1 MNESMRN
8 FDFMKRS
15 LGMVMLFLMISVSG
29 AFAQG
34 TVKGTVNDEAG
45 EPIIGA
51 SVKVVG
57 SNTGAATDLNGQF
70 SVVAAQN
77 GQLEISYVGYQTQ
90 KVRIGGRSNI
100 TVVLKEDAQML
111 NDVVVVGYGTM
122 KKSDISGSVATINKE
137 QMERKVPVN
146 VAQALQGAAAGV
158 MVTNQDGAPGTK
170 SAIRIRGIGTI
181 NGDASPLYVVDGV
194 QVGTNADFVNPAD
207 IESIEVLK
215 DASATAIYGSA
226 GANGVIMITTK
237 HGQKGRMSINITGD
251 WGLQTLPYKL
261 KTLEGDD
268 YARSIRESKAND
280 GQTLNNQ
287 IWAEAYDGKRN
298 YIDWQDEM
306 YQTGLRQ
313 QYGISASGGSDKTQY
328 NFSVGYLDTKGI
340 ITNTHYNRLTS
351 RANVKSKVN
360 NYLEFGGD
368 VNYTYSTVKGNNI
381 GLGNNQNLS
390 SQRDIAQMAP
400 SLDYIDDV
408 TGEHVKVNVVN
419 PDGTYGASKAPTPD
433 GWEGM
438 TAGAQN
444 PYATQKEIGRE
455 TRNSRISI
463 SPYIDITLL
472 NLNHHTL
479 NVHSIASWTQTN
491 SDNDEF
497 SGLYERYNM
506 IGGKMTKVNYEG
518 RDKEYYNFGLS
529 QSKGITKGIET
540 YLTYNWT
547 TDFNT
552 LTLMAG
558 NSVSEY
564 EGSWVSGSGHTFLSA
579 DNRLI
584 SLAET
589 INPSNG
595 GFNAEVRTI
604 SYYGRLVYNLLDRYI
619 LTGTVRRDG
628 SSNFSEGNRWGTFPS
643 AALAWRIKEE
653 PFLRDVDAI
662 SNAKIRVGWGQTGN
676 AGGIAGRSTY
686 ALTSVNTKYQFYH
699 LNGGGGSTGSFDR
712 VQGFY
717 APLVDTNLKWETNEQ
732 LNFGVDLGF
741 LNGDLNI
748 TADYFIRKT
757 KDLLIE
763 RQIRPSAG
771 NTSIYTNFGQID
783 NKGFE
788 FSVNYNKRL
797 NKDWSINVAL
807 NGSTLTNKI
816 KKMGVDYTSTCS
828 GSNSTYSADDMDG
841 SNLGAINGTG
851 FLWDNH
857 SICRE
862 GEAVGSYYGYKVA
875 GIINSEA
882 DLAKAKAQ
890 GQDAAMGDFLFVDTD
905 NNGTLDDGD
914 RVILGNGLPSFNYG
928 LNFSATYKNWDF
940 SLYTYG
946 VLGMDILS
954 YSKMRMSI
962 MNPSD
967 DSWTPALLQESY
979 DNMWSSSNTGA
990 SLPRLTRL
998 DNNKNSRVSD
1008 AWIENGNFLK
1018 ISNIQIGY
1026 NFPKTLISHIGLEAA
1041 RAYFAVQNL
1050 CCISPYNKY
1059 GDPEVGQG
1067 NVIYT
1072 GLDTGR
1078 YATPRTFQVGLNVTF
1093 GGTTGAT
1100 ETKTVYVKDNA
1111 EIDRLNSEI
1120 NSLRDQLAQAR
1131 NIKPEKE
1138 IVKSTEVVTFPY
1150 LVNFV
1155 VNTTDVVNREKVN
1168 LETIAQMI
1176 KATPNKKY
1184 NVIGYADKQ
1193 TGTAEG
1199 NAQLAQGRAQNVYD
1213 ILTKQYG
1220 VPASQLVKDSK
1231 GGVDY
1236 MYFND
1241 EQLSRSVIISEVK

>member
-1 MNESMRN
+1 MWN
-8 FDFMKRS
+8 FKS
-15 LGMVMLFLMISVSG
+15 LQKPLVFLFLLCLFPMG
-29 AFAQG
+29 ALAQG
-34 TVKGTVNDEAG
+34 IVSGTVNDEVG

-51 SVKVVG
+51 TVKVQG
-57 SNTGAATDLNGQF
+57 TNDGTITDFNGNF
-70 SVVAAQN
+70 SVRAASDATLN
-77 GQLEISYVGYQTQ
+77 ISYVGYLPQ
-90 KVRIGGRSNI
+90 KVAVAGKSNI

-146 VAQALQGAAAGV
+146 IAQALQGAAAGV

-181 NGDASPLYVVDGV
+181 NGDANPLYVVDGV
-194 QVGTNADFVNPAD
+194 QVGNNADFVNPAD

-237 HGQKGRMSINITGD
+237 HGTKGKMNINITGD
-251 WGLQTLPYKL
+251 WGFQTLPYKL
-261 KTLEGDD
+261 NTITGDD
-268 YARSIRESKAND
+268 YARSIRQSKAND

-287 IWAEAYDGKRN
+287 IWSEAYDGKRN
-298 YIDWQDEM
+298 YIDWQDQM
-306 YQTGLRQ
+306 YQTGLKQ
-313 QYGISASGGSDKTQY
+313 QYGVSANGGNDKTQY
-328 NFSVGYLDTKGI
+328 NFSLGYLDNKGMI
-340 ITNTHYNRLTS
+340 VNTRYNRLTS
-351 RANVKSKVN
+351 RANITSKVN
-360 NYLEFGGD
+360 DFIEFGGD
-368 VNYTYSTVKGNNI
+368 INYTYSTIKGNNI
-381 GLGNNQNLS
+381 GLGNNANLS
-390 SQRDIAQMAP
+390 SQRDIAQMGP

-419 PDGTYGASKAPTPD
+419 PDGTYGAGKAPTPD

-444 PYATQKEIGRE
+444 PYATQMEIGRE
-455 TRNSRISI
+455 TRNSRISVN
-463 SPYIDITLL
+463 PFIDITLL
-472 NLNHHTL
+472 KLKQHTL
-479 NVHSIASWTQTN
+479 NVHSIANWTQTN
-491 SDNDEF
+491 TDNDEF
-497 SGLYERYNM
+497 SGLYERYNY
-506 IGGKMTKVNYEG
+506 IGGTLTKVNYEG
-518 RDKEYYNFGLS
+518 RDKEYYNFGLY
-529 QSKGITKGIET
+529 QRKGITKGIET
-540 YLTYNWT
+540 YITYNWN
-547 TDFNT
+547 TDFNS

-558 NSVSEY
+558 NSVSKY
-564 EGSWVSGSGHTFLSA
+564 QGSYVSGSAHTFLSK

-589 INPSNG
+589 INPSSG
-595 GFNAEVRTI
+595 GFDAEVRTI

-628 SSNFSEGNRWGTFPS
+628 SSNFSEGHRWGTFPS
-643 AALAWRIKEE
+643 AAFAWRIKEE
-653 PFLRDVDAI
+653 SFLKDVDAI

-686 ALTSVNTKYQFYH
+686 ALTNADTKVNFYKK
-699 LNGGGGSTGSFDR
+699 GEGGGSTGTINR
-712 VQGFY
+712 QQGFY
-717 APLVDTNLKWETNEQ
+717 APLVDTDLKWETNEQ
-732 LNFGVDLGF
+732 LNFGIDLG
-741 LNGDLNI
+741 LLGGDLNI

-757 KDLLIE
+757 KDLLLE

-771 NTSIYTNFGQID
+771 NTSIYTNFGEID

-797 NKDWSINVAL
+797 NKDWGINIAF

-816 KKMGVDYTSTCS
+816 KKMGVDYTSTCG
-828 GSNSTYSADDMDG
+828 GSNSTYSAEDSMDG
-841 SNLGAINGTG
+841 SNVGAISGTG
-851 FLWDNH
+851 FVWNDH

-875 GIINSEA
+875 GIIKTA
-882 DLAKAKAQ
+882 DQLAKAKAQ
-890 GQDAAMGDFLFVDTD
+890 GQNAAIGDFLFEDTD
-905 NNGTLDDGD
+905 GNGTLDDGD
-914 RVILGNGLPSFNYG
+914 RVILGNGLPDFNFG
-928 LNFSATYKNWDF
+928 LNLSATYKNWDF
-940 SLYTYG
+940 SIYTHG

-954 YSKMRMSI
+954 YSKMRFSI

-967 DSWTPALLQESY
+967 DSWTPALLKDSY
-979 DNMWSSSNTGA
+979 DNMWSESNPNAT
-990 SLPRLTRL
+990 LPRLTRL
-998 DNNKNSRVSD
+998 DDNKNSRISD

-1018 ISNIQIGY
+1018 ISNIQVGY
-1026 NFPKTLISHIGLEAA
+1026 NFPKSLISHVGLSAA

-1050 CCISPYNKY
+1050 CTISPYNKY

-1078 YATPRTFQVGLNVTF
+1078 YATPRTFQFGLNVTF
-1093 GGTTGAT
+1093 GGTTSDAPAAA
-1100 ETKTVYVKDNA
+1100 KTVYVKDDA
-1111 EIDRLNSEI
+1111 EINRLNGEI
-1120 NSLRDQLAQAR
+1120 NDLRAQLAQAR
-1131 NIKPEKE
+1131 NQKPEKE
-1138 IVKSTEVVTFPY
+1138 VIKSTEVVTFPY
-1150 LVNFV
+1150 LVNFT

-1168 LETIAQMI
+1168 LETIAKMI

-1184 NVIGYADKQ
+1184 NVVGYADMQ

-1199 NAQLAQGRAQNVYD
+1199 NAQLAQGRAQSVYD
-1213 ILTKQYG
+1213 ILVNQFG

>member
-1 MNESMRN
+1 MWN
-8 FDFMKRS
+8 FKS
-15 LGMVMLFLMISVSG
+15 LEKPLVFLFLLCLFPLGAMAQSV
-29 AFAQG
+29 
-34 TVKGTVNDEAG
+34 VKGTVNDEAG

-51 SVKVVG
+51 TVKVQG
-57 SNTGAATDLNGQF
+57 TNAGAITDFNGNF
-70 SVVAAQN
+70 SVQAASN
-77 GQLEISYVGYQTQ
+77 ATLNVSYVGYVPQT
-90 KVRIGGRSNI
+90 VNVNGRSNI
-100 TVVLKEDAQML
+100 TVVLKEDAQVL
-111 NDVVVVGYGTM
+111 NDVVVIGYGTM

-181 NGDASPLYVVDGV
+181 NGDASPLYVIDGV

-237 HGQKGRMSINITGD
+237 HGQKGKMNVTITGD

-261 KTLEGDD
+261 ETLKGDD

-298 YIDWQDEM
+298 YIDWQDQM
-306 YQTGLRQ
+306 YQTGLKQ
-313 QYGISASGGSDKTQY
+313 QYGISATGGTEKTQY
-328 NFSVGYLDTKGI
+328 NFSIGYLKNKGI
-340 ITNTHYNRLTS
+340 IVNTNYDRLTA
-351 RANVKSKVN
+351 RAGVKSKVN
-360 NYLEFGGD
+360 DYIEFGGD
-368 VNYTYSTVKGNNI
+368 INYMYSRIKGNNI

-408 TGEHVKVNVVN
+408 TGEHVLVNVVN
-419 PDGTYGASKAPTPD
+419 ADGTYGASKAPTPD

-438 TAGAQN
+438 SAGAQN
-444 PYATQKEIGRE
+444 PYATQMEIGRE
-455 TRNSRISI
+455 TRNSRVSI
-463 SPYIDITLL
+463 NPYIDITLL
-472 NLNHHTL
+472 NLKEHKL
-479 NVHSIASWTQTN
+479 NIHSIANWTQTN

-497 SGLYERYNM
+497 SGMYKRYNVV
-506 IGGKMTKVNYEG
+506 GGVLSPVNYEG
-518 RDKEYYNFGLS
+518 RDKEYYNFGLG
-529 QSKGITKGIET
+529 QSKGLTKGIET
-540 YLTYNWT
+540 YLTYTWD

-595 GFNAEVRTI
+595 GLNAKVRTI
-604 SYYGRLVYNLLDRYI
+604 SYYGRVIYSLFNRYI
-619 LTGTVRRDG
+619 LTGTIRRDG

-653 PFLRDVDAI
+653 SFLKDVQAI
-662 SNAKIRVGWGQTGN
+662 SNAKVRIGWGQTGN

-686 ALTSVNTKYQFYH
+686 ALSSVNTKYQFYKE
-699 LNGGGGSTGSFDR
+699 GAGGGSTGAFDR

-732 LNFGVDLGF
+732 LNFGLDLGF
-741 LNGDLNI
+741 LNGDLNV
-748 TADYFIRKT
+748 TLDYFIRKT

-788 FSVNYNKRL
+788 FSINYNKQL
-797 NKDWSINVAL
+797 NKDWGINIAF
-807 NGSTLTNKI
+807 NGSTLKNEI
-816 KKMGVDYTSTCS
+816 KKMGVDYTSTCG
-828 GSNSTYSADDMDG
+828 GSNSTYSADDIDG
-841 SNLGAINGTG
+841 SNIGAVNGTG
-851 FLWDNH
+851 FVWDNH

-875 GIINSEA
+875 GIINSEE

-890 GQDAAMGDFLFVDTD
+890 GQNAKMGDFLFVDTD
-905 NNGTLDDGD
+905 NNGTLDDSD
-914 RVILGNGLPSFNYG
+914 RQILGNGLPSMNFG
-928 LNFSATYKNWDF
+928 LNVSASYKDWDF
-940 SLYTYG
+940 SIYTYG

-967 DSWTPALLQESY
+967 DSWTPALLKDSY
-979 DNMWSSSNTGA
+979 NDMWSTNNTGA
-990 SLPRLTRL
+990 PLPRLTRL
-998 DNNKNSRVSD
+998 DDNKNSRISD

-1018 ISNIQIGY
+1018 ISNIQVGY
-1026 NFPKTLISHIGLEAA
+1026 NIPKPLLSTIGITAA
-1041 RAYFAVQNL
+1041 RAYFAIQNL
-1050 CCISPYNKY
+1050 CTISPYTKY
-1059 GDPEVGQG
+1059 GDPEIGQG
-1067 NVIYT
+1067 SVIYS

-1078 YATPRTFQVGLNVTF
+1078 YATPRTFQFGLNITF
-1093 GGTTGAT
+1093 
-1100 ETKTVYVKDNA
+1100 
-1111 EIDRLNSEI
+1111 
-1120 NSLRDQLAQAR
+1120 
-1131 NIKPEKE
+1131 
-1138 IVKSTEVVTFPY
+1138 
-1150 LVNFV
+1150 
-1155 VNTTDVVNREKVN
+1155 
-1168 LETIAQMI
+1168 
-1176 KATPNKKY
+1176 
-1184 NVIGYADKQ
+1184 
-1193 TGTAEG
+1193 
-1199 NAQLAQGRAQNVYD
+1199 
-1213 ILTKQYG
+1213 
-1220 VPASQLVKDSK
+1220 
-1231 GGVDY
+1231 
-1236 MYFND
+1236 
-1241 EQLSRSVIISEVK
+1241 

>member
-1 MNESMRN
+1 MWN
-8 FDFMKRS
+8 FKS
-15 LGMVMLFLMISVSG
+15 LQKPLVTLFLLCLLPMG
-29 AFAQG
+29 AMAQG
-34 TVKGTVNDEAG
+34 IVKGTVNDEAG

-51 SVKVVG
+51 TVKVQG
-57 SNTGAATDLNGQF
+57 SNVGAITDFNGNF
-70 SVVAAQN
+70 SVEAPSNATLNV
-77 GQLEISYVGYQTQ
+77 SYVGYVPQN
-90 KVRIGGRSNI
+90 VNVNGRSNI
-100 TVVLKEDAQML
+100 TIVLKEDAQML
-111 NDVVVVGYGTM
+111 NDVVVIGYGTM
-122 KKSDISGSVATINKE
+122 KKSDISGSVATINQE

-146 VAQALQGAAAGV
+146 IAQALQGAAAGV

-207 IESIEVLK
+207 IESIEILK

-226 GANGVIMITTK
+226 GANGVIMVTTK
-237 HGQKGRMSINITGD
+237 HGKKGKMNINITGD
-251 WGLQTLPYKL
+251 WGFQTLPYKL
-261 KTLEGDD
+261 ETITGDD

-287 IWAEAYDGKRN
+287 IWSEVYDGKRN
-298 YIDWQDEM
+298 YIDWQDQM
-306 YQTGLRQ
+306 YQTGIRQ
-313 QYGISASGGSDKTQY
+313 QYGISANGGTEKTQY
-328 NFSVGYLDTKGI
+328 NFSLGYLDTKGI
-340 ITNTHYNRLTS
+340 IVNTRYNRLTS
-351 RANVKSKVN
+351 RASIKSKVN
-360 NYLEFGGD
+360 DYIEFGGD
-368 VNYTYSTVKGNNI
+368 FNYSYSTIKGNNI

-444 PYATQKEIGRE
+444 PYATQMEIGRE
-455 TRNSRISI
+455 TRNSRVSI
-463 SPYIDITLL
+463 NPYIDITLL
-472 NLNHHTL
+472 NLKDHKL
-479 NVHSIASWTQTN
+479 NLHSIASWTETH

-497 SGLYERYNM
+497 SGMYERYNY
-506 IGGKMTKVNYEG
+506 IGGMLTKVNYEG

-529 QSKGITKGIET
+529 QSKGLSKGIET
-540 YLTYNWT
+540 YLTYNWK
-547 TDFNT
+547 TDFND
-552 LTLMAG
+552 LTLMVG
-558 NSVSEY
+558 NSVSDY
-564 EGSWVSGSGHTFLSA
+564 EGAWVSASAHTFLSA
-579 DNRLI
+579 DNRQL

-589 INPSNG
+589 INPGNG
-595 GFNAEVRTI
+595 GFNAKVRTI
-604 SYYGRLVYNLLDRYI
+604 SYYGRLIYNLQDRYI
-619 LTGTVRRDG
+619 LTGTIRRDG
-628 SSNFSEGNRWGTFPS
+628 SSNFSSGNRWGTFPS

-653 PFLRDVDAI
+653 PFLKDVQAI

-686 ALTSVNTKYQFYH
+686 ALSSADTKYQFYT
-699 LNGGGGSTGSFDR
+699 LGQGGGSTGSFNR
-712 VQGFY
+712 EQGFY

-732 LNFGVDLGF
+732 LNFGLDLGF
-741 LNGDLNI
+741 LNGDLSI
-748 TADYFIRKT
+748 TMDYFIRKT

-788 FSVNYNKRL
+788 FSINYNKQL
-797 NKDWSINVAL
+797 NKDWGINVAF

-828 GSNSTYSADDMDG
+828 GNNGTYSAEDAMDG
-841 SNLGAINGTG
+841 SNVGAVNGTG
-851 FLWDNH
+851 FVWDNH

-890 GQDAAMGDFLFVDTD
+890 GQNAEMGDFLFVDTD
-905 NNGTLDDGD
+905 GNGTLDDAD
-914 RVILGNGLPSFNYG
+914 RQILGNGLPSFNFG
-928 LNFSATYKNWDF
+928 LNVSASYKNWDF
-940 SLYTYG
+940 SVYTYG

-967 DSWTPALLQESY
+967 DSWTPALLKESY
-979 DNMWSSSNTGA
+979 NDMWSPTNTGA

-1026 NFPKTLISHIGLEAA
+1026 NIPKPLLNTIGVTAA
-1041 RAYFAVQNL
+1041 RAYFAIQNL
-1050 CCISPYNKY
+1050 CTISPYTKY

-1078 YATPRTFQVGLNVTF
+1078 YATPRTFQFGLNITF
-1093 GGTTGAT
+1093 
-1100 ETKTVYVKDNA
+1100 
-1111 EIDRLNSEI
+1111 
-1120 NSLRDQLAQAR
+1120 
-1131 NIKPEKE
+1131 
-1138 IVKSTEVVTFPY
+1138 
-1150 LVNFV
+1150 
-1155 VNTTDVVNREKVN
+1155 
-1168 LETIAQMI
+1168 
-1176 KATPNKKY
+1176 
-1184 NVIGYADKQ
+1184 
-1193 TGTAEG
+1193 
-1199 NAQLAQGRAQNVYD
+1199 
-1213 ILTKQYG
+1213 
-1220 VPASQLVKDSK
+1220 
-1231 GGVDY
+1231 
-1236 MYFND
+1236 
-1241 EQLSRSVIISEVK
+1241 

>member
-1 MNESMRN
+1 MWN
-8 FDFMKRS
+8 FKS
-15 LGMVMLFLMISVSG
+15 LEKPLVFLFLLCLFPLG
-29 AFAQG
+29 ALAQSL
-34 TVKGTVNDEAG
+34 VKGTVNDEAG

-51 SVKVVG
+51 TVKVQG
-57 SNTGAATDLNGQF
+57 TNAGAITDFNGNF
-70 SVVAAQN
+70 SVQAASN
-77 GQLEISYVGYQTQ
+77 ATLNVSYVGYVSQT
-90 KVRIGGRSNI
+90 VNVNGRSSI
-100 TVVLKEDAQML
+100 TVVLKEDAQVL
-111 NDVVVVGYGTM
+111 NDVVVIGYGTM

-237 HGQKGRMSINITGD
+237 HGQKGKMNVTITGD

-261 KTLEGDD
+261 ETLKGDD

-298 YIDWQDEM
+298 YIDWQDQM
-306 YQTGLRQ
+306 YQTGLKQ
-313 QYGISASGGSDKTQY
+313 QYGISATGGTDKTQY
-328 NFSVGYLDTKGI
+328 NFSIGYLKNKGI
-340 ITNTHYNRLTS
+340 IVNTNYDRLTA
-351 RANVKSKVN
+351 RAGVKSKVN
-360 NYLEFGGD
+360 DFIEFGGD
-368 VNYTYSTVKGNNI
+368 INYMYSRIKGNNI

-400 SLDYIDDV
+400 SLDYIDDI
-408 TGEHVKVNVVN
+408 TGEHVLVNVVN
-419 PDGTYGASKAPTPD
+419 ADGTYGASKAPTPD

-444 PYATQKEIGRE
+444 PYATQMEIGRE
-455 TRNSRISI
+455 TRNSRVSI
-463 SPYIDITLL
+463 NPYIDITLL
-472 NLNHHTL
+472 NLKEHKL
-479 NVHSIASWTQTN
+479 NIHSIANWTQTN

-497 SGLYERYNM
+497 SGMYKRYNVV
-506 IGGKMTKVNYEG
+506 GGVLSPVNYEG
-518 RDKEYYNFGLS
+518 RDKEYYNFGLG
-529 QSKGITKGIET
+529 QSKGLTKGIET
-540 YLTYNWT
+540 YLTYTWD

-595 GFNAEVRTI
+595 GLNAKVRTI
-604 SYYGRLVYNLLDRYI
+604 SYYGRVIYSLFDRYI
-619 LTGTVRRDG
+619 LTGTIRRDG

-653 PFLRDVDAI
+653 SFLKDVQAI
-662 SNAKIRVGWGQTGN
+662 SNAKVRIGWGQTGN

-686 ALTSVNTKYQFYH
+686 ALSSVNTKYQFYKE
-699 LNGGGGSTGSFDR
+699 GAGGGSTGSFDR

-732 LNFGVDLGF
+732 LNFGLDLGF
-741 LNGDLNI
+741 LNGDLNV
-748 TADYFIRKT
+748 TLDYFIRKT

-788 FSVNYNKRL
+788 FSINYNKQL
-797 NKDWSINVAL
+797 NKDWGINIAF
-807 NGSTLTNKI
+807 NGSTLKNEI
-816 KKMGVDYTSTCS
+816 KKMGVDYTSTCG
-828 GSNSTYSADDMDG
+828 GSNSTYSAEDAMDG
-841 SNLGAINGTG
+841 SNVGAVNGTG
-851 FLWDNH
+851 FVWDNH

-875 GIINSEA
+875 GIINSEE

-890 GQDAAMGDFLFVDTD
+890 GQNAKMGDFLFVDTD
-905 NNGTLDDGD
+905 NNGTLDDSD
-914 RVILGNGLPSFNYG
+914 RQILGNGLPSLNFG
-928 LNFSATYKNWDF
+928 LNVSASYKDWDF
-940 SLYTYG
+940 SIYTYG

-967 DSWTPALLQESY
+967 DSWTPALLKDSY
-979 DNMWSSSNTGA
+979 NDMWSTNNTGA
-990 SLPRLTRL
+990 PLPRLTRL
-998 DNNKNSRVSD
+998 DDNKNSRISD

-1018 ISNIQIGY
+1018 ISNIQVGY
-1026 NFPKTLISHIGLEAA
+1026 NIPKALLSTIGITAA
-1041 RAYFAVQNL
+1041 RAYFAIQNL
-1050 CCISPYNKY
+1050 CTISPYTKY
-1059 GDPEVGQG
+1059 GDPEIGQG

-1078 YATPRTFQVGLNVTF
+1078 YATPRTFQFGLNITF
-1093 GGTTGAT
+1093 
-1100 ETKTVYVKDNA
+1100 
-1111 EIDRLNSEI
+1111 
-1120 NSLRDQLAQAR
+1120 
-1131 NIKPEKE
+1131 
-1138 IVKSTEVVTFPY
+1138 
-1150 LVNFV
+1150 
-1155 VNTTDVVNREKVN
+1155 
-1168 LETIAQMI
+1168 
-1176 KATPNKKY
+1176 
-1184 NVIGYADKQ
+1184 
-1193 TGTAEG
+1193 
-1199 NAQLAQGRAQNVYD
+1199 
-1213 ILTKQYG
+1213 
-1220 VPASQLVKDSK
+1220 
-1231 GGVDY
+1231 
-1236 MYFND
+1236 
-1241 EQLSRSVIISEVK
+1241 

>member
-1 MNESMRN
+1 MWN
-8 FDFMKRS
+8 FKS
-15 LGMVMLFLMISVSG
+15 LEKPLVFLFLLCLFPLGAMAQSV
-29 AFAQG
+29 
-34 TVKGTVNDEAG
+34 VKGTVNDEAG

-51 SVKVVG
+51 TVKVQG
-57 SNTGAATDLNGQF
+57 TNAGAITDFNGNF
-70 SVVAAQN
+70 SVQAASN
-77 GQLEISYVGYQTQ
+77 ATLNVSYVGYVPQT
-90 KVRIGGRSNI
+90 VNVNGRSNI
-100 TVVLKEDAQML
+100 TVVLKEDAQVL
-111 NDVVVVGYGTM
+111 NDVVVIGYGTM

-207 IESIEVLK
+207 IETIEVLK

-237 HGQKGRMSINITGD
+237 HGQKGKMNVTITGD

-261 KTLEGDD
+261 ETLKGDD
-268 YARSIRESKAND
+268 YARSIRESKTND

-298 YIDWQDEM
+298 YIDWQDQM
-306 YQTGLRQ
+306 YQTGLKQ
-313 QYGISASGGSDKTQY
+313 QYGISASGGTDKTQY
-328 NFSVGYLDTKGI
+328 NFSIGYLKNKGI
-340 ITNTHYNRLTS
+340 IVNTNYDRLTA
-351 RANVKSKVN
+351 RAGVKSKVN
-360 NYLEFGGD
+360 DYIEFGGD
-368 VNYTYSTVKGNNI
+368 INYMYSRVKGNNI

-408 TGEHVKVNVVN
+408 TGEHVLVNVVN

-444 PYATQKEIGRE
+444 PYATQMEIGRE
-455 TRNSRISI
+455 TRNSRVSI
-463 SPYIDITLL
+463 NPYIDITLL
-472 NLNHHTL
+472 KLPEHTL
-479 NVHSIASWTQTN
+479 NLHSIANWTQTN

-497 SGLYERYNM
+497 SGLYKRYNT
-506 IGGKMTKVNYEG
+506 IGGVLTPVNYEG
-518 RDKEYYNFGLS
+518 RDKEYYSFGLG
-529 QSKGITKGIET
+529 QSKGLTKGIET
-540 YLTYNWT
+540 YLTYTWD

-595 GFNAEVRTI
+595 GFNAKVRTI
-604 SYYGRLVYNLLDRYI
+604 SYYGRVIYNLFDRYI
-619 LTGTVRRDG
+619 LTGTIRRDG

-653 PFLRDVDAI
+653 SFLKDVQAI
-662 SNAKIRVGWGQTGN
+662 SNAKVRIGWGQTGN

-686 ALTSVNTKYQFYH
+686 ALSSVNTKYQFYKE
-699 LNGGGGSTGSFDR
+699 GAGGGSTGAFDR

-732 LNFGVDLGF
+732 LNFGLDLGF
-741 LNGDLNI
+741 LNGDLNV
-748 TADYFIRKT
+748 TLDYFIRKT

-788 FSVNYNKRL
+788 FSINYNKQL
-797 NKDWSINVAL
+797 NKDWGINVAF
-807 NGSTLTNKI
+807 NGSTLKNEI

-828 GSNSTYSADDMDG
+828 GSNSTYSADDIDG
-841 SNLGAINGTG
+841 SNIGAINGTG
-851 FLWDNH
+851 FVWDNH

-875 GIINSEA
+875 GIINSEE

-890 GQDAAMGDFLFVDTD
+890 GQKASMGDFLFVDTD
-905 NNGTLDDGD
+905 GNGTLDDSD
-914 RVILGNGLPSFNYG
+914 RQILGNGLPSLNFG
-928 LNFSATYKNWDF
+928 LNVSASYKNWDF
-940 SLYTYG
+940 SIYTYG

-967 DSWTPALLQESY
+967 DSWTPALLKDSY
-979 DNMWSSSNTGA
+979 NNMWSDNNTGA
-990 SLPRLTRL
+990 ELPRLTRL
-998 DNNKNSRVSD
+998 DDNKNSRISD

-1018 ISNIQIGY
+1018 ISNIQVGY
-1026 NFPKTLISHIGLEAA
+1026 NIPKPLLSTIGITAA
-1041 RAYFAVQNL
+1041 RVYLAVQNL
-1050 CCISPYNKY
+1050 CTISPYTKY
-1059 GDPEVGQG
+1059 GDPEVGHG
-1067 NVIYT
+1067 SVIYS

-1078 YATPRTFQVGLNVTF
+1078 YATPRTFQCGLNITF
-1093 GGTTGAT
+1093 
-1100 ETKTVYVKDNA
+1100 
-1111 EIDRLNSEI
+1111 
-1120 NSLRDQLAQAR
+1120 
-1131 NIKPEKE
+1131 
-1138 IVKSTEVVTFPY
+1138 
-1150 LVNFV
+1150 
-1155 VNTTDVVNREKVN
+1155 
-1168 LETIAQMI
+1168 
-1176 KATPNKKY
+1176 
-1184 NVIGYADKQ
+1184 
-1193 TGTAEG
+1193 
-1199 NAQLAQGRAQNVYD
+1199 
-1213 ILTKQYG
+1213 
-1220 VPASQLVKDSK
+1220 
-1231 GGVDY
+1231 
-1236 MYFND
+1236 
-1241 EQLSRSVIISEVK
+1241 